1 MNPSLSSLR
10 TSNTNKY
17 NGRAKDSAS
26 ILSPCQNSKY
36 RRTKSVGNTKKA
48 SDPLPWIVPKSY
60 NAFDVSSNVD
70 DYGSQAQLKLFQRNF
85 IEGQRQS
92 LQNCMVYHTADQG
105 DGMSKSNLFNQD
117 ELANSDIGIKSR
129 NPDFDARRDFKAPK
143 LSFPSPPISSPSTD
157 ISISRT
163 SPRYSMRK
171 RSASMK
177 ERCSLKSIASKHS
190 TKEHRDLILYEKN
203 KERRRSEYSLHNQN
217 HYRSERIL
225 YGKYFSNRREVSN
238 NSEVASANNSPM
250 LQ

>member
-1 MNPSLSSLR
+1 MKMNPSLYSLR

-17 NGRAKDSAS
+17 N
-26 ILSPCQNSKY
+26 SPYQRPEY
-36 RRTKSVGNTKKA
+36 RRTKSVANTKQD
-48 SDPLPWIVPKSY
+48 SDSLPWIAPKSY

-85 IEGQRQS
+85 IEGQRPS

-117 ELANSDIGIKSR
+117 ELANSDVGIKSR

-157 ISISRT
+157 TSILRT
-163 SPRYSMRK
+163 SSRYSVGK
-171 RSASMK
+171 RRASMK
-177 ERCSLKSIASKHS
+177 ERCALKSISSKAS
-190 TKEHRDLILYEKN
+190 TKDHRDSSLYEKKN
-203 KERRRSEYSLHNQN
+203 ERRRSECSLHNQN
-217 HYRSERIL
+217 HCRSERIL
-225 YGKYFSNRREVSN
+225 YSKHFSNRREASN
-238 NSEVASANNSPM
+238 NTEVASANNSPM